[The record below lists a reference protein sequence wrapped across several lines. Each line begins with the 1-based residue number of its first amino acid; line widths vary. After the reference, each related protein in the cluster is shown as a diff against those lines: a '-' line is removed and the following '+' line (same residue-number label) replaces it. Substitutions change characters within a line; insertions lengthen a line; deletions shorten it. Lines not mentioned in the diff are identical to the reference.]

1 MGSLVNSLFG
11 KGGSGIAGDAIARAR
26 ELGAQSVFRPY
37 TVTTGSGS
45 SQYLGDGQYQTTLS
59 QPYQNLLGTSLS
71 GASNLFGQLADFDP
85 SRRAQEVFG
94 EQSALLQPEFQ
105 RQVIDLQQGLFGSG
119 RLGLRLAGE
128 SQGLGAGSGM
138 VQPDALGLGRAQQQ
152 TLAGL
157 ATQARNQA
165 FGEQAQLG
173 ELAGGLLQSG
183 LNISGLERQLME
195 AGLNAETAR
204 AAAAY
209 ASGQMQLSPYS
220 TAATIA
226 QQQRGQNAD
235 FFGSLAGAAATAK
248 ASDVRL
254 KENIKQ
260 IDTLSNGIHVYEWD
274 WNNIAKV
281 MGVGDHPTVGVI
293 AQEIASVVP
302 EAVLTHS
309 NGYLMVN
316 YNHPKLQG
324 VH

>member
-1 MGSLVNSLFG
+1 
-11 KGGSGIAGDAIARAR
+11 
-26 ELGAQSVFRPY
+26 
-37 TVTTGSGS
+37 
-45 SQYLGDGQYQTTLS
+45 
-59 QPYQNLLGTSLS
+59 
-71 GASNLFGQLADFDP
+71 
-85 SRRAQEVFG
+85 
-94 EQSALLQPEFQ
+94 
-105 RQVIDLQQGLFGSG
+105 
-119 RLGLRLAGE
+119 
-128 SQGLGAGSGM
+128 
-138 VQPDALGLGRAQQQ
+138 
-152 TLAGL
+152 
-157 ATQARNQA
+157 
-165 FGEQAQLG
+165 
-173 ELAGGLLQSG
+173 
-183 LNISGLERQLME
+183 ME

-254 KENIKQ
+254 KENIKR
-260 IDTLSNGIHVYEWD
+260 IEALSNGIHVYEWD

-293 AQEIASVVP
+293 AQAIASVVP

-309 NGYLMVN
+309 NGYVMVN
-316 YNHPKLQG
+316 YNHPELQG